1 MSNEIKTIFGAI
13 GVAATGIAAG
23 LTFGQIKELNDAVES
38 TAKYTADKASKTIV
52 RHVGETA
59 INAAETA
66 GTAVLAGVCLGQV
79 DSLNNAVVESVKSTA
94 KAAEKTADVV
104 VKDVNA
110 LANSTPIVGHIK
122 GGIHYACGEN
132 EEGDI
137 AMKSA
142 SRTAA
147 VAVGGAIGVVG
158 GPAGVVAGSLVAGG
172 IMDATTTVVESVIKD
187 EYTPSGTIA
196 SLERIVKAVEANDDQ
211 EAIEGFVD
219 VFATVSADVAVG
231 RVAGKIAKTGGRGM
245 NAIKTRDISLITD
258 IRDISEI
265 KSFRPDPGFDNGSS
279 TVTPDSSLNSLS
291 YLLDRRG

>member
-66 GTAVLAGVCLGQV
+66 GTAVLAGVCLGQF

-94 KAAEKTADVV
+94 KVAGKTVDVV
-104 VKDVNA
+104 IEDIDA
-110 LANSTPIVGHIK
+110 LANSTPGVGHIK
-122 GGIHYACGEN
+122 GGIHYACGDK
-132 EEGDI
+132 EGGHR

-142 SRTAA
+142 SRTTG
-147 VAVGGAIGVVG
+147 VVVG
-158 GPAGVVAGSLVAGG
+158 GVLGAAGG
-172 IMDATTTVVESVIKD
+172 PVSMYAGGFGGGVAMDTIATAVESAIKG
-187 EYTPSGTIA
+187 EYTPSGQIEAVT
-196 SLERIVKAVEANDDQ
+196 RIFEAENDQ

-219 VFATVSADVAVG
+219 VFATVCADVAVG
-231 RVAGKIAKTGGRGM
+231 RVAGKIA
-245 NAIKTRDISLITD
+245 
-258 IRDISEI
+258 
-265 KSFRPDPGFDNGSS
+265 
-279 TVTPDSSLNSLS
+279 
-291 YLLDRRG
+291 